1 MLKDKTFEEVVDIM
15 NALSPT
21 KLKHLYDLALKIN
34 YDDENLYSR
43 DMVRVDI
50 NGKTKRTIL
59 TYKKK
64 IGYTLH
70 NEMKELQTRRNQI
83 VMVIGNAGGG
93 KTYIQLKVAKELDL
107 ESKDDNVV
115 YIFVGPGSKQMNQN
129 EVNDDLWEFGFKSVV
144 GKNNKLETD
153 DGEHYAK
160 KLKKGHRKFSV
171 VYDLTYDVVKEA
183 KKQGLEVV
191 LVVDEC
197 HKLVSHFRGDAIK
210 GIREAMKMADM
221 VTMMTATPEKCLL
234 HFKYDEIIE
243 LVDEDVQTNI
253 GDFNITYTDKC
264 DETLRR
270 EIYKAL
276 KFKTRPLV
284 KLDWSLDDINA
295 LAKSLEEEGYI
306 VEVLSSKNT
315 SSEVFKSIVENGIIP
330 DGIDIVLCTS
340 TVEAGISLKSK
351 DITPIMVCNSISRF
365 NSDNTI
371 QFFARPRKKVKK
383 GILILKNTFEDINKA
398 LADMKGLGDNPEY
411 KKVYGIE
418 YYMNRANAEANE
430 MKITMS
436 RDFKELCKT
445 CNVRAAV
452 DYIKDRMAREFK
464 RTKTLVQFDEYSLE
478 FCIDKVGIIE
488 RACQLRDMALIGGG
502 LPTLQ
507 TFFIG
512 KIFYDKLTIS
522 YDDVEAL
529 PEEEKKVL
537 KEKVKATKEKKKVSK
552 EAKKAKDEEYREY
565 FKDEEFLKLLPDLVS
580 GKLDVMSIKKYN
592 TDKTLKELKEFKK
605 SSAYNVL
612 IKSTVHFSI
621 DEIARMMT
629 SRYAECGEYMSLSDI
644 EKMCDTASNVIQ
656 NGLGAHNN
664 DKSSYNVLVPISDY
678 FKTKG
683 NTKAPE
689 RVMISKNLFII
700 LYCELVRTKQSGFTS
715 PKIKKILEDAP
726 PKSKFNWKTY
736 YTDKKISAL
745 EKALTRKD
753 GSIKPASMAKLVK
766 QLERIYNINT
776 YKVKGKEYL
785 YICDKLKSFDFE
797 YHLNNLLNSK

>member
-34 YDDENLYSR
+34 YDDEDLYSR

-70 NEMKELQTRRNQI
+70 NEMKELQTRRGKV

-93 KTYIQLKVAKELDL
+93 KTYIQLKVASELDL
-107 ESKDDNVV
+107 ESEDNNVA
-115 YIFVGPGSKQMNQN
+115 YIFIGPGSKQMNQN
-129 EVNDDLWEFGFKSVV
+129 EVNDDLWEFNFKSVV
-144 GKNNKLETD
+144 GVKNKLKTD
-153 DGEHYAK
+153 DGEHFSK

-171 VYDLTYDVVKEA
+171 VYDLAYDVVKEA
-183 KKQGLEVV
+183 KAQGLEVV

-210 GIREAMKMADM
+210 GVRKAMEMADM

-243 LVDEDVQTNI
+243 LIDEDAQTNI

-276 KFKTRPLV
+276 TFKTRPLV

-306 VEVLSSKNT
+306 VEVLSSKNAD
-315 SSEVFKSIVENGIIP
+315 SKVFQSIVENGIIP

-351 DITPIMVCNSISRF
+351 DITPIMVCNNISRF
-365 NSDNTI
+365 SSDNTI
-371 QFFARPRKKVKK
+371 QFFARPRNEVNNAV
-383 GILILKNTFEDINKA
+383 LILKNTFEDIKKA
-398 LADMKGLGDNPEY
+398 LADMKGLGNNPEY

-478 FCIDKVGIIE
+478 FYVDKVGVIE

-507 TFFIG
+507 TFFMN

-529 PEEEKKVL
+529 PEEEKKAL
-537 KEKVKATKEKKKVSK
+537 KEKVKATKEKKK
-552 EAKKAKDEEYREY
+552 EANKNKKAKDEEYREY

-580 GKLDVMSIKKYN
+580 NKLDVMSIKKYN

-605 SSAYNVL
+605 SSAYKVL
-612 IKSTVHFSI
+612 VNAVHFSI

-629 SRYAECGEYMSLSDI
+629 SRYVECGEYMSLSDI
-644 EKMCDTASNVIQ
+644 ERMCDTASNVIQ

-726 PKSKFNWKTY
+726 SRSKFNWKTY

-753 GSIKPASMAKLVK
+753 GSVKPASMAKLVK
-766 QLERIYNINT
+766 ELQQIYNINT
-776 YKVKGKEYL
+776 QVKNGKEYL
-785 YICDKLKSFDFE
+785 CIDSKLKSFDFE